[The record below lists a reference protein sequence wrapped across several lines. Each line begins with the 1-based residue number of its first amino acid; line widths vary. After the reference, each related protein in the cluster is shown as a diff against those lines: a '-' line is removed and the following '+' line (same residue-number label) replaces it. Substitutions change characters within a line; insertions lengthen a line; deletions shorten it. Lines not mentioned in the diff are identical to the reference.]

1 MLGLIVSSSMVN
13 KAVVEMLID
22 CLTKNWMKD
31 DLPKAATI
39 VYLQNGITTVSAV
52 IVAYIADYYLGRFKM
67 IFICTFTYITGLM
80 LFWFLLK
87 DKSSKFVLVYV
98 AALVVALGKSG
109 LDSILK
115 AFLADQLSERENP
128 NIDSAKIESRTNFW
142 WWIAS
147 FSGLAIALFC
157 ISSLKWPETFKFSAG
172 VMGGS
177 LLLFFCGFKYY
188 HQKPTER
195 PLDVIF
201 KVFRA
206 AISKRDLEYPHD
218 SAQFY
223 WKGRPNEKLL
233 KNHSNQI
240 LLLPRVLFFRWLDKA
255 AAKKSNGSQE
265 DQNRCVVE
273 QVTEV
278 KSLLTLIPMC
288 TTFFAYSLVHA
299 TGNTFFIEQ
308 GSNMDPP
315 FATDKVTLTFFL
327 VLNSFIRFIIPLLF
341 RWKKARHPHVTL
353 LRIGLG
359 MVCSIL
365 SCVAAWQVEVQR
377 LKKIRDEIA
386 PGDKR
391 DKIISMS
398 ILWLLPQFTL
408 LGLMEGFTH
417 EGLAEFF
424 DNHILSKSMR
434 NYGPLFTEC
443 VLGFGNFFSI
453 PCVLLFKSWFKD
465 TENESHLD
473 RYFLALAILSSVFLG
488 FYVYTSISKYA
499 HEEDLLKEVELA
511 NASQEEDGG
520 NDQITV
526 EGHPSPSPSVSNTTQ
541 ADGSGEDKAE
551 SRPNKSQFYNLWRK
565 VFTITATTRNLYS
578 GLTNVEM
585 VGMQS
590 PEDLHYPESIEE
602 LPLRSPDDEPSSLQE

>member
-1 MLGLIVSSSMVN
+1 MLL
-13 KAVVEMLID
+13 
-22 CLTKNWMKD
+22 
-31 DLPKAATI
+31 
-39 VYLQNGITTVSAV
+39 
-52 IVAYIADYYLGRFKM
+52 
-67 IFICTFTYITGLM
+67 
-80 LFWFLLK
+80 WFLLK
-87 DKSSKFVLVYV
+87 SKDSKFVLVYA

-115 AFLADQLSERENP
+115 AFLADQLSERENS
-128 NIDSAKIESRTNFW
+128 NIDSAKIESRTNFC

-157 ISSLKWPETFKFSAG
+157 ISSLQWPETFKFSAG

-240 LLLPRVLFFRWLDKA
+240 LLLPKVLFFRYLSFPLFLSSLSLSALMDNYIDCRWLDKA
-255 AAKKSNGSQE
+255 AAKKSQGSQE

-365 SCVAAWQVEVQR
+365 SCVAAWQVEVRR
-377 LKKIRDEIA
+377 LKKIRRLPPTEPDNT
-386 PGDKR
+386 
-391 DKIISMS
+391 ISMS

-408 LGLMEGFTH
+408 LGLMEGFAH

-424 DNHILSKSMR
+424 DNHILSKSMK
-434 NYGPLFTEC
+434 NYGRLFTEC

-465 TENESHLD
+465 TVNESHLD

-488 FYVYTSISKYA
+488 FYMYTSISKYA

-520 NDQITV
+520 NDQITI

-551 SRPNKSQFYNLWRK
+551 SRPIKSQFYNLWRK
-565 VFTITATTRNLYS
+565 VFNATATTRHLYS
-578 GLTNVEM
+578 RLKNVEM

-590 PEDLHYPESIEE
+590 PQDLHYPESIEE